1 MTEITT
7 DHSSAITPIKKTRFI
22 AGLSNWQEIVS
33 ADRLC
38 SMSLDFIGSWRRSN
52 QDIYRLAVLIS
63 NLLSRNL
70 ATSTTASLSFLGA
83 SRNLRG

>member
-1 MTEITT
+1 MV
-7 DHSSAITPIKKTRFI
+7 
-22 AGLSNWQEIVS
+22 AGLKGIGKRSSIGWRS
-33 ADRLC
+33 LALLASDRIA
-38 SMSLDFIGSWRRSN
+38 SMSPAHMGTWHWSN

-70 ATSTTASLSFLGA
+70 ATSTTASLSFRGA